1 MRDDVL
7 FIGTGLRTTI
17 STHGG
22 VIWDTTTSKNVSR
35 GVEKGGESS
44 DDLRFIDS
52 ESEEKTRGIAAGSR
66 D

>member
-1 MRDDVL
+1 MKDDVL
-7 FIGTGLRTTI
+7 FIATGLRTTI

-35 GVEKGGESS
+35 GIEKGGES
-44 DDLRFIDS
+44 S